1 MPHRLLQIML
11 SATLTFGA
19 LALSL
24 GCSAEP
30 RPKVSGWEAFGAQ
43 ISEGQPLSLTE
54 LLSDPEQ
61 YNGKTVLLEAPI
73 AECCQNKGCWMT
85 FELEEQSVR
94 VKFLD
99 YGFFVPL
106 DSAGHTARLEGVFAI
121 RDIPADEARHYLED
135 AGHLE
140 EAAAISEPQR
150 GFEIIANGV
159 LLTSES

>member
-1 MPHRLLQIML
+1 MAHRPLRILL
-11 SATLTFGA
+11 SVTLTLGT
-19 LALSL
+19 LLLPLS
-24 GCSAEP
+24 CSAEIHSKP
-30 RPKVSGWEAFGAQ
+30 NGWEAFGAQ
-43 ISEGQPLSLTE
+43 IPDGQPLSLTT

-85 FELEEQSVR
+85 FELGEQSVR

-150 GFEIIANGV
+150 GFEIVANGV
-159 LLTSES
+159 LLTPES